1 MYSEKKFKITILLT
15 RIRRYL
21 FIFFFVILGLIGAYV
36 VSEFLTEIARVSREI
51 ANTVMIVTGV
61 SVFAI
66 GFILTSNLEFKIQE
80 AYLEMKTLKKLNLV
94 SFKLDKLLESSG
106 ISISDELAKE
116 LQSVNEEL
124 TMKKTKSKS
133 IIRFTIYIVIQY
145 TCSSVPVIYSIK
157 KRPQRPVKVSKIF
170 LIILLFVLSENISFN
185 TILYSAVHPH
195 QSFFNMSKC
204 TRIFS

>member
-1 MYSEKKFKITILLT
+1 MYSEKKFKITIVLT

-66 GFILTSNLEFKIQE
+66 GLILTSNLEFKIQE

-133 IIRFTIYIVIQY
+133 
-145 TCSSVPVIYSIK
+145 SNLPKIK
-157 KRPQRPVKVSKIF
+157 LKSKN
-170 LIILLFVLSENISFN
+170 S
-185 TILYSAVHPH
+185 
-195 QSFFNMSKC
+195 
-204 TRIFS
+204 

>member
-1 MYSEKKFKITILLT
+1 MYNEKKFKITILLT
-15 RIRRYL
+15 RIRRYI

-36 VSEFLTEIARVSREI
+36 VSEFLTEIARVSRGI
-51 ANTVMIVTGV
+51 ANIVMIVTGV
-61 SVFAI
+61 SVFVI

-124 TMKKTKSKS
+124 AMKKTKSKS
-133 IIRFTIYIVIQY
+133 
-145 TCSSVPVIYSIK
+145 SKLPKIK
-157 KRPQRPVKVSKIF
+157 LKSKN
-170 LIILLFVLSENISFN
+170 S
-185 TILYSAVHPH
+185 
-195 QSFFNMSKC
+195 
-204 TRIFS
+204 

>member
-1 MYSEKKFKITILLT
+1 MYNEKKFKITILLT

-61 SVFAI
+61 SVFVI

-106 ISISDELAKE
+106 ISISDELTKE

-124 TMKKTKSKS
+124 AMKKTKSKS
-133 IIRFTIYIVIQY
+133 
-145 TCSSVPVIYSIK
+145 SKLPKIK
-157 KRPQRPVKVSKIF
+157 LKSKN
-170 LIILLFVLSENISFN
+170 S
-185 TILYSAVHPH
+185 
-195 QSFFNMSKC
+195 
-204 TRIFS
+204 

>member
-1 MYSEKKFKITILLT
+1 MYNEKKFKITILLT
-15 RIRRYL
+15 RIRRYI

-61 SVFAI
+61 SVFVI

-124 TMKKTKSKS
+124 AMKKTKSKS
-133 IIRFTIYIVIQY
+133 
-145 TCSSVPVIYSIK
+145 SKLPKIK
-157 KRPQRPVKVSKIF
+157 LKSKN
-170 LIILLFVLSENISFN
+170 S
-185 TILYSAVHPH
+185 
-195 QSFFNMSKC
+195 
-204 TRIFS
+204 